1 MLQISFNMLGI
12 LRFLELVLEAGPK
25 TREITSTLVKRLL
38 LKLVSPG
45 ITICRTRSLHSDD
58 N

>member
-1 MLQISFNMLGI
+1 MLQIGFNMLGI
-12 LRFLELVLEAGPK
+12 LRILELVLETGPK

-45 ITICRTRSLHSDD
+45 ITICRTRSLH
-58 N
+58 